1 MLTDE
6 LWDKYSY
13 EWVDW
18 GQHNL
23 AYVVM
28 LAGPE
33 NFPNLYLDHSEDD
46 DFRPFYDEVD
56 EVLRE
61 LFIRWASQKDTPL
74 DNHDYYLIAR
84 RQLHTRRTLQPRGLE
99 EVPDLDAEG
108 AGYLGERR
116 YRRLAPA
123 VFEGPQRLS

>member
-61 LFIRWASQKDTPL
+61 LFIRRASQKDTPL

-84 RQLHTRRTLQPRGLE
+84 DGNSI
-99 EVPDLDAEG
+99 
-108 AGYLGERR
+108 LGEHYSRE
-116 YRRLAPA
+116 A
-123 VFEGPQRLS
+123 